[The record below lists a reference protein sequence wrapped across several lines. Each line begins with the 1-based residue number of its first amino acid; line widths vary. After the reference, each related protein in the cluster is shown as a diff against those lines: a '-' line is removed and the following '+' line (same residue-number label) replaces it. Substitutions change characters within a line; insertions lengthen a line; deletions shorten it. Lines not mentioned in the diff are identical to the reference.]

1 MTAERRTLTF
11 EISTYFFRLAT
22 EAVRLYSNE
31 IGRFTT
37 LSELLST
44 RAHLALEA
52 LGRHAVE
59 TMDGH
64 LSTIPSAGPLKLD
77 IDLASEA
84 EAALLS
90 MSIALS
96 DRLGRS
102 ASLADALSLA
112 LFDYVVERRA
122 AEVLERAGI
131 SDDPSPPDG
140 VLLPGWARNVLRFK

>member
-1 MTAERRTLTF
+1 MTAERHALTF

-37 LSELLST
+37 LSELLNT
-44 RAHLALEA
+44 RALLALEA
-52 LGRHAVE
+52 LDRHAIG
-59 TMDGH
+59 TLDGH

-77 IDLASEA
+77 IDLTTEA
-84 EAALLS
+84 EAALLR
-90 MSIALS
+90 MRTALS

-102 ASLADALSLA
+102 TSLGDALSLS

-131 SDDPSPPDG
+131 SDDPFPSDEA
-140 VLLPGWARNVLRFK
+140 LLPGWARNVLRLK